1 MRRLL
6 RTLVPVLLVIA
17 ILSSLIWYIFVYD
30 RTFVRDLLISGARFS
45 ADFGYKNLSS
55 TFYDMA
61 YNHAGQDENVAIE
74 LADQYKA
81 QGNYTRAEYTLANAI
96 ADGGTAELYIALC
109 KTYVEQDKLMDAV
122 AMLDNIADPE
132 IKMELDVLR
141 PSIGSISPTPGFYSQ
156 YINVNMETSHGTIY
170 YSTTAEYPSIKSAP
184 YVGPIQMP
192 NGETTL
198 SAVAVAE
205 DGLVS
210 PLTLLGYTIG
220 GVIEEVTF
228 EDPAVEAAA
237 RLKLSLREDQPIL
250 SSDLWNLTEFT
261 VPKDAVT
268 LADLAKMNY
277 LTTLHATGI
286 IIDSLQ
292 SLSGLSLLQSVDL
305 TGSRF
310 PVSDLAVLG
319 NLPDLKVLKL
329 TNCGLST
336 IAGLQNAK
344 NLTQLYLSN
353 NTIRNITPL
362 STVTTLTELYLQHN
376 AVIDLSALKDL
387 TELQTLNASYN
398 AITTLGGAATLQKL
412 NWLNLEHNELT
423 DLKGMEQ
430 LSNVSYLNVSAN
442 GLTKADA
449 LVGCVNLTEL
459 DISDNQLNSIDSLK
473 ALSKLKTLDF
483 ANNQVTAL
491 PAWSADCALYSI
503 DGSNNQISSL
513 KPLSGLKNLAY
524 VLMDYNSISDVTPL
538 LKCHHLVQVNV
549 YGGKVAG
556 VDQLT
561 AQSVI
566 VNYDPTA

>member
-1 MRRLL
+1 MRKLL

-30 RTFVRDLLISGARFS
+30 RTFIRDLLISGARFS

-109 KTYVEQDKLMDAV
+109 KTYVEQDKLLDAV

-156 YINVNMETSHGTIY
+156 YIQVQMEASHGTIY
-170 YSTTAEYPSIKSAP
+170 YSTTAEYPSVESEPYTAP
-184 YVGPIQMP
+184 LQLP

-205 DGLVS
+205 NGLVS

-220 GVIEEVTF
+220 GVIEEITF
-228 EDPAVEAAA
+228 EDPTMETAV

-250 SSDLWNLTEFT
+250 SSDLWNITEFT
-261 VPKDAVT
+261 VPKEAAT

-277 LTTLHATGI
+277 LTTLHATGVM
-286 IIDSLQ
+286 IDSLQ

-310 PVSDLAVLG
+310 PVSDLSVLG
-319 NLPDLKVLKL
+319 HLPDLKVLKL

-336 IAGLQNAK
+336 ISGLQNSK
-344 NLTQLYLSN
+344 SLTQLYLNS
-353 NTIRNITPL
+353 NTIRNITHL
-362 STVTTLTELYLQHN
+362 SGITTLTELHLQHN

-398 AITTLGGAATLQKL
+398 AITTLGNAASLQKL
-412 NWLNLEHNELT
+412 TWLNLEHNQLT
-423 DLKGMEQ
+423 ALTGLDQ
-430 LSNVSYLNVSAN
+430 LSNVSYLNVASN
-442 GLTKADA
+442 GLTKADV

-459 DISDNQLNSIDSLK
+459 DISDNQIGSIDSLK

-483 ANNQVTAL
+483 ANNQVKSL
-491 PAWSADCALYSI
+491 PAWSASCALYSI

-513 KPLSGLKNLAY
+513 VPLSGLENLAY
-524 VLMDYNSISDVTPL
+524 VLMDYNNISDVTPL
-538 LKCHHLVQVNV
+538 LKCHSLVEVNV
-549 YGGKVAG
+549 YGGKVVG

>member
-1 MRRLL
+1 MRKLL

-30 RTFVRDLLISGARFS
+30 RTFIRDLLISGARFS

-81 QGNYTRAEYTLANAI
+81 QGNYTRAEYTLTKAI
-96 ADGGTAELYIALC
+96 ADGGTSELYIALC

-122 AMLDNIADPE
+122 AMLDNVADPE

-141 PSIGSISPTPGFYSQ
+141 PSIGNISPTPGFYSQ
-156 YINVNMETSHGTIY
+156 YINVNMEASHGTIY
-170 YSTTAEYPSIKSAP
+170 YSTTAEYPSIKSEP
-184 YVGPIQMP
+184 YTGELLLP

-198 SAVAVAE
+198 YAVAVAE

-220 GVIEEVTF
+220 GVVEEVTF

-237 RLKLSLREDQPIL
+237 RLKLSLREDQPVL
-250 SSDLWNLTEFT
+250 SRDLWTITEFN
-261 VPKDAVT
+261 VPKEATT

-277 LTTLHATGI
+277 LTTLHATGVMV
-286 IIDSLQ
+286 DSLQ
-292 SLSGLSLLQSVDL
+292 SLSSLNLLQSVDL

-310 PVSDLAVLG
+310 PASDLSVLG

-336 IAGLQNAK
+336 VAGLENAK
-344 NLTQLYLSN
+344 SLTQLHLSN

-362 STVTTLTELYLQHN
+362 STITTLTELYLQHN

-387 TELQTLNASYN
+387 HELQTLNVSYN
-398 AITTLGGAATLQKL
+398 AVATLGGAASLQKL
-412 NWLNLEHNELT
+412 TWLNLEHNQLT
-423 DLKGMEQ
+423 NLTGLDQ

-442 GLTKADA
+442 GVTKADP

-459 DISDNQLNSIDSLK
+459 DISDNQIESIDSLK

-483 ANNQVTAL
+483 ANNQVKAL
-491 PAWSADCALYSI
+491 PAWSASCALYSI
-503 DGSNNQISSL
+503 DGSYNQISSL
-513 KPLSGLKNLAY
+513 KNLSGLENLAY
-524 VLMDYNSISDVTPL
+524 VLMDYNQITNLSPL
-538 LKCHHLVQVNV
+538 AKCHNLVQVNV
-549 YGGKVAG
+549 FGGKVTG
-556 VDQLT
+556 VEQLT